1 MSEDKDV
8 SAGENKINK
17 EDIIASALQRD
28 EGSHK
33 TSLSTDDLYYR
44 YENSPDQR
52 INQLRFESIN
62 HKGLEDHYEHKSR
75 WSAFVMRLILV
86 LLIFQYSI
94 LLLVGLGYLDFLDYQ
109 WLLPT
114 LLLQTLL
121 QIFALAV
128 IVVKSLFSEKTG

>member
-8 SAGENKINK
+8 SEDENKINK
-17 EDIIASALQRD
+17 DDIIASARQLD
-28 EGSHK
+28 EGSLYA
-33 TSLSTDDLYYR
+33 SLSTDDLYYR

-52 INQLRFESIN
+52 VNQRRFESIN
-62 HKGLEDHYEHKSR
+62 PKGLEDHYSHKKY
-75 WSAFVMRLILV
+75 WSYFLMFLITA
-86 LLIFQYSI
+86 LLACEYF
-94 LLLVGLGYLDFLDYQ
+94 LLFGVGTGFFDFLHYQ

-128 IVVKSLFSEKTG
+128 IVVKSLFSEKSG